1 MFCNSRQL
9 VLPLNLEILLPQND
23 PVYLLND
30 ICEELDFSQ
39 LYSSYGRVWRKY
51 DPKMMFKLVVY
62 GYIRGY
68 YSCRDLENACKRDIC
83 FMWLLN
89 GCSVPDSAT
98 FARFQNE
105 RLAPVMEK
113 LFFQLVQ
120 KLYSLGEISFS
131 NIFVD
136 GTKIEANANR
146 YSFVWKSAIEKFS
159 NKLSAKAQSKIS
171 NIQERYSLNGNLSL
185 EQCISCLMDQAE
197 LCNIKLVSGKGKHK
211 TQLQKDIEILLEYA
225 EKDNKYSKYL
235 SQIGSERNS
244 MSKTDPDATFMR
256 MKEDHM
262 RNGQLK
268 PAYNIQ
274 IGVESE
280 YIVGI
285 GSFTDRNDVK
295 TLIPFLNKI
304 KQNTGKRHINV
315 VADAGYES
323 EENYRYLEE
332 HNQASYIKPIN
343 YELSKTRK
351 YTTDIFRAEHM
362 EYNEERDTYI
372 CSQGNELKFVYSK
385 QSTTKNGYKVETK
398 IYRADSCEHCPLK
411 EKCFTNK
418 RNCKQIQVSEPF
430 ARLRK
435 KSMENICSE
444 EGIRLRV
451 NRSIQVEGAF
461 GVIKQD
467 MGFRRFLTRGKRK
480 TETQFMLIAFAYNI
494 CKLQSR
500 KENGRFKQ
508 QLFELK
514 NTA

>member
-1 MFCNSRQL
+1 MFCNYRQL
-9 VLPLNLEILLPQND
+9 VLPLNLEILLPQDD
-23 PVYLLND
+23 PVLLLND

-39 LYSSYGRVWRKY
+39 LYKSYGRVWRKY
-51 DPKMMFKLVVY
+51 DPVMMFKLVVY
-62 GYIRGY
+62 GYIRKY
-68 YSCRDLENACKRDIC
+68 YSCRDLENACRRDIC

-105 RLAPVMEK
+105 RLTPVMEK
-113 LFFQLVQ
+113 LFFQLVE
-120 KLYSLGEISFS
+120 KLYALGEISFS

-136 GTKIEANANR
+136 GTKIEANASK
-146 YSFVWKSAIEKFS
+146 YSFVWKRAVE
-159 NKLSAKAQSKIS
+159 KLSSKLSVKAQSKITD
-171 NIQERYSLNGNLSL
+171 IQNKYSLNSNLSL
-185 EQCISCLMDQAE
+185 NQCISYLIDQAR
-197 LCNIKLVSGKGKHK
+197 LCNIELVSGKGKHK

-225 EKDNKYSKYL
+225 EKYNKYSKYL
-235 SQIGSERNS
+235 SQIGSERKS

-256 MKEDHM
+256 MKEDYMH
-262 RNGQLK
+262 NGQLRA
-268 PAYNIQ
+268 AYNIQ

-285 GSFTDRNDVK
+285 GSFTDRSDVQ

-332 HNQASYIKPIN
+332 HNQASYIKPTN

-351 YTTDIFRAEHM
+351 YATDIFRAEHM
-362 EYNEERDTYI
+362 KYDAERDTYI
-372 CSQGNELKFVYSK
+372 CSQGNELKYIFSK

-398 IYRADSCEHCPLK
+398 IYGADSCEHCPLK
-411 EKCFTNK
+411 EKCFKNK

-430 ARLRK
+430 TRLRK
-435 KSMENICSE
+435 RSMENICSE

-508 QLFELK
+508 ELFEIK
-514 NTA
+514 NTG